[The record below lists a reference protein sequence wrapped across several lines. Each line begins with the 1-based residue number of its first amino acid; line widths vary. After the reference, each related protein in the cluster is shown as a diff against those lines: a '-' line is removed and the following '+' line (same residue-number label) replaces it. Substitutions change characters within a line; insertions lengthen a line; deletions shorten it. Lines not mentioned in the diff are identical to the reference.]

1 MVEGPLAFMIVSQRG
16 TNCEYFRISDPRR
29 KIRSPYLAPMSADGG
44 GGGGGD
50 TPAKNISGE
59 AETRRFKFVFE
70 SSSCQLT
77 SSVSVSVSDSLAPDE
92 QRNHSTAFGSE
103 ELISIFF
110 PQSRGERGLQGH
122 SRSGIQVACVRIR

>member
-1 MVEGPLAFMIVSQRG
+1 
-16 TNCEYFRISDPRR
+16 
-29 KIRSPYLAPMSADGG
+29 MSADSGD
-44 GGGGGD
+44 GGGD

-77 SSVSVSVSDSLAPDE
+77 NSVSVSDSLAPDG

-110 PQSRGERGLQGH
+110 PQSRAVSGVCKVTVGQG
-122 SRSGIQVACVRIR
+122 SK